1 MSGILQQQAEQGKF
15 ISVPLS
21 SVPSNFPNDGSTP
34 YAVFTYQI
42 NPTTVSLSGS
52 DIEIGAVE
60 LKDGTADTRATI
72 TSAGLL
78 VNVVGV
84 ATSALQSTGNSS
96 LSTIAA
102 NVATTVTAPGGT
114 PTAVVNVQQAGA
126 MSGFDNTGTS
136 ITGATFV
143 ALPSHACHSVTFLGG
158 SVPCDIET
166 ATNATYATGITLPG
180 LTVPVLANSNEITL
194 QPTSQVGS
202 AGIISFQYNS

>member
-1 MSGILQQQAEQGKF
+1 MAAIETDGRVSVFTGADGK
-15 ISVPLS
+15 PTMPQL
-21 SVPSNFPNDGSTP
+21 NADGSISTSP
-34 YAVFTYQI
+34 
-42 NPTTVSLSGS
+42 
-52 DIEIGAVE
+52 
-60 LKDGTADTRATI
+60 GT
-72 TSAGLL
+72 SP
-78 VNVVGV
+78 
-84 ATSALQSTGNSS
+84 GNQPV
-96 LSTIAA
+96 TIADGA
-102 NVATTVTAPGGT
+102 NVTLGSKTDTAGATPSTANLTLMQRISGLWNTIFGTVTAPGGT